1 LCSPERFTLQSGGSV
16 ASLVSRRPALAREP
30 KPSLKLNFTN
40 AVKLVVTNCRYVAGF
55 EGVFEAM
62 MRLKIENKAD
72 IVRFTLLGTALA
84 VIVPVIVVASLLN
97 PLREVSP
104 QHYQGV
110 VIAAGLIPLLV
121 TPPIAA
127 LLLHSMLMLK
137 QTIERIDDHVKFD
150 GLTGILNRS
159 HFLDSVRATRV
170 NGMMLIVDADHFK
183 AVNDDLGHDAGDEAL
198 KVLASRIAAAVGSDG
213 LVGRLGGEEFGV
225 FLPDQMHEAGA
236 QMASL
241 ICDHVRKSLVPV
253 GDVRMRMT
261 VSIGGALHCESAPL
275 GHSLKL
281 ADQRLYQAKNA
292 GRDRYVIEEKG
303 GVVIRPPALKT
314 VNA

>member
-1 LCSPERFTLQSGGSV
+1 
-16 ASLVSRRPALAREP
+16 
-30 KPSLKLNFTN
+30 
-40 AVKLVVTNCRYVAGF
+40 
-55 EGVFEAM
+55 M
-62 MRLKIENKAD
+62 MHFKIENRAD
-72 IVRFTLLGTALA
+72 IVRFTILGTMLA
-84 VIVPVIVVASLLN
+84 VLVPVIVVATLLA

-137 QTIERIDDHVKFD
+137 TTIERVDWHVKFD
-150 GLTGILNRS
+150 GLTGILNRN
-159 HFLDSVRATRV
+159 HFLDSVRATRI

-198 KVLASRIAAAVGSDG
+198 KVLATRIAVAVGSDG

-225 FLPDQMHEAGA
+225 FLPGQVHEAGA
-236 QMASL
+236 QKASV

-253 GDVRMRMT
+253 GDVRLRMT
-261 VSIGGALHCESAPL
+261 VSIGGALHHESAPL

-281 ADQRLYQAKNA
+281 ADQRLYQAKHS
-292 GRDRYVIEEKG
+292 GRDRFVIEEMP
-303 GVVIRPPALKT
+303 GVTILPTKLKT
-314 VNA
+314 ARN